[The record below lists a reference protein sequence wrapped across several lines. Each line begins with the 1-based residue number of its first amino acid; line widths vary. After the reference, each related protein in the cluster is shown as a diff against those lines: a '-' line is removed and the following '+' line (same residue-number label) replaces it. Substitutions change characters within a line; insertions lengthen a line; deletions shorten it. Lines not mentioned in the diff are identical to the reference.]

1 MAALTAPT
9 LGATTKAKLSGD
21 VFGLERNDALV
32 HDVVKA
38 ELAARRQG
46 THATKTRGMVAGG
59 GAKPWRQKG
68 TGRARQGTT
77 RAPQWTGGGVVFG
90 PQPRNHTGKVN
101 RKARLKAIRIA
112 LSAHAADGT
121 LAVIDA
127 GKLADP
133 RTRAAAELLSG
144 WRSERPLVV
153 VVTADEDGLDRAF
166 RNLERT
172 HVVQIGEVEVADL
185 VWARSLIVSKAALA
199 LFEGEGA
206 DAS

>member
-9 LGATTKAKLSGD
+9 LGATAKAKLSAD

-46 THATKTRGMVAGG
+46 THSTKTRGMVAGG
-59 GAKPWRQKG
+59 AAKPWRQKG

-90 PQPRNHTGKVN
+90 PHPRNYTGKVN

-121 LAVIDA
+121 LAVADP
-127 GKLADP
+127 GKLAEP
-133 RTRAAAELLSG
+133 RTKLAAELISG
-144 WRSERPLVV
+144 WRSDGPLVV
-153 VVTADEDGLDRAF
+153 VVTRDEDALIRAF

-172 HVVQIGEVEVADL
+172 HVVEVGEVEVADL

-199 LFEGEGA
+199 VFEGGGGET
-206 DAS
+206 S